1 MSDPSD
7 YLFLPHAHVTDLSE
21 RLNRIRLA
29 IDQQAEDE
37 ALWVPAVTATEAY
50 LQQELRKLHLIVEG
64 K

>member
-1 MSDPSD
+1 MSEISD
-7 YLFLPHAHVTDLSE
+7 YVDKLKDQIADCRE
-21 RLNRIRLA
+21 CIDAIRLA
-29 IDQQAEDE
+29 VERQANDE